1 MTDEILINATSVQT
15 RVALVESGV
24 LQEVWV
30 ERRSH
35 KGLVG
40 NIYRGKVMRVLPGM
54 QAAFVD
60 IGLERASFLHASDL
74 VTLDENGIEQR
85 TETER
90 DIRALVTEGQ
100 SVVVQVVKDPL
111 GSKGARLS
119 THLSLSSRYLV
130 YMPHTRHIGIS
141 QRIES
146 EGERDRLRGL
156 VEAALAG
163 LGLPGAGGF
172 IVRTVAEGVPGE
184 SIESDVRILLKLWEA
199 VAHTARHAST
209 PALVYED
216 LPLALRTLRD
226 QALGGLE
233 KIRVDSA
240 EVCAG
245 LLGFANQFVPEI
257 AGRIEHY
264 AGDRPLFDLYG
275 VEDEIEKALG
285 KRVQL
290 KSGGYL
296 IIDQTEAMT
305 TIDVNTG
312 AFVGTRNL
320 EETVLKTNLEAAS
333 TLARQLR
340 VRNLGGIIII
350 DFIDMKDP
358 EHRRQVLRSLER
370 ALEPD
375 HARTAISPVSDL
387 GLVQMT
393 RKRTRESLERTLCE
407 TCATCQGRGTV
418 KSAETVCY
426 EIFREILREA
436 RSCDN
441 DTLLVLA
448 SQSVVDRLL
457 DEDSGNVADLE
468 EQIGKTI
475 RFRVEGIYTQ
485 EQYDVVLL

>member
-1 MTDEILINATSVQT
+1 MTDEILINATPVQT

-40 NIYRGKVMRVLPGM
+40 NIYRGKIMRVLPGM

-74 VTLDENGIEQR
+74 VTLDANGIEQR

-90 DIRALVTEGQ
+90 EIRTMATEGQ

-130 YMPHTRHIGIS
+130 YMPYTRHIGIS

-156 VEAALAG
+156 VEAAQAG

-172 IVRTVAEGVPGE
+172 IVRTAAEGVSGE

-199 VAHTARHAST
+199 VADSARHAST

-233 KIRVDSA
+233 KIRVDSK
-240 EVCAG
+240 EVCES
-245 LLGFANQFVPEI
+245 LLGFATQFVPEI

-333 TLARQLR
+333 ALARQLR

-358 EHRRQVLRSLER
+358 EHRWQVLRNLER
-370 ALEPD
+370 ALERD

-418 KSAETVCY
+418 KSAETICY
-426 EIFREILREA
+426 EIFREILRDA
-436 RSCDN
+436 RSYDN

-457 DEDSGNVADLE
+457 DEESANVADLE
-468 EQIGKTI
+468 EQIGKTV

>member
-1 MTDEILINATSVQT
+1 MTDEILINATPVQT

-60 IGLERASFLHASDL
+60 IGLERTSFLHARDL

-90 DIRALVTEGQ
+90 EIRTVVTEGQ

-130 YMPHTRHIGIS
+130 YMPYTRHIGIS

-156 VEAALAG
+156 VEAVQAG
-163 LGLPGAGGF
+163 LGLPGSGGF
-172 IVRTVAEGVPGE
+172 IVRTAAEGVPGE

-199 VAHTARHAST
+199 VAHASRHAST

-233 KIRVDSA
+233 KIRVDSK
-240 EVCAG
+240 EVG
-245 LLGFANQFVPEI
+245 ESLIGFATQFVPEI

-275 VEDEIEKALG
+275 VEEEIEKALC

-333 TLARQLR
+333 ALARQLR

-358 EHRRQVLRSLER
+358 GHRRQVLRNLER
-370 ALEPD
+370 ALERD

-418 KSAETVCY
+418 KSAETICY
-426 EIFREILREA
+426 EIFREILRDA
-436 RSCDN
+436 RSYDN

-457 DEDSGNVADLE
+457 DEESGNVADLE

-475 RFRVEGIYTQ
+475 RFRVEGIYSQ
-485 EQYDVVLL
+485 EHYDVVLL

>member
-1 MTDEILINATSVQT
+1 MTDEILINATPVQT

-40 NIYRGKVMRVLPGM
+40 NIYRGKIMRVLPGM

-74 VTLDENGIEQR
+74 VTLDANGIEQR

-90 DIRALVTEGQ
+90 EIRTMATEGQ

-130 YMPHTRHIGIS
+130 YMPYTRHIGIS

-156 VEAALAG
+156 VEAVQAG

-172 IVRTVAEGVPGE
+172 IVRTAAEGVSGE

-199 VAHTARHAST
+199 VADSARHAST

-233 KIRVDSA
+233 KIRVDSK
-240 EVCAG
+240 EVCES
-245 LLGFANQFVPEI
+245 LLGFATQFVPEI

-333 TLARQLR
+333 ALARQLR

-358 EHRRQVLRSLER
+358 EHRRQVLRNLER
-370 ALEPD
+370 ALERD

-418 KSAETVCY
+418 KSAETICY
-426 EIFREILREA
+426 EIFREILRDA
-436 RSCDN
+436 RSYDN

-457 DEDSGNVADLE
+457 DEESANVADLE
-468 EQIGKTI
+468 EQIGKTV